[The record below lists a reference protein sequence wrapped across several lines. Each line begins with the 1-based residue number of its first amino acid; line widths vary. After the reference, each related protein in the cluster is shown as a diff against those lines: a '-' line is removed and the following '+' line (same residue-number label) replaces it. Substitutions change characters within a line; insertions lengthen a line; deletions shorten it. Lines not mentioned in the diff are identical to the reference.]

1 MPTPVRKM
9 AWMFA
14 ASGRRQSLRPHVA
27 GWREHLLSAREYGS
41 ARFVIHSAVHLS
53 RCTDS
58 VLQPDP
64 TCDIAMPSL
73 HFFLLY
79 ISASLVLNL
88 TPGPDMALTL
98 TRGMTQGFKAAWLS
112 VLGTFAAGLIQIPLV
127 VFGLAGIFRESPV
140 LFDLLK
146 IAGALY
152 LFYLGLRALRR
163 SIRGTEAIGAANPE
177 GDRGVFWQGL
187 FTNLLN
193 PKVFIFLVAFLPQFV
208 DPDIGPIWQQM
219 LVLAVSSKILGLLN
233 GTCFAYGASR
243 IRVWLSRNLWFLR
256 LQDSLLGVAMLGIA
270 GYLVFNRAPGGRG

>member
-1 MPTPVRKM
+1 
-9 AWMFA
+9 
-14 ASGRRQSLRPHVA
+14 
-27 GWREHLLSAREYGS
+27 
-41 ARFVIHSAVHLS
+41 
-53 RCTDS
+53 
-58 VLQPDP
+58 
-64 TCDIAMPSL
+64 MPSL
-73 HFFLLY
+73 HLFLLY
-79 ISASLVLNL
+79 ISASLMLNL

-98 TRGMTQGFKAAWLS
+98 TRGMTQGFRVAWLS
-112 VLGTFAAGLIQIPLV
+112 VLGTFAAGFIQIPLV
-127 VFGLAGIFRESPV
+127 VFGLAGIFRESPM
-140 LFDLLK
+140 LFELVK

-152 LFYLGLRALRR
+152 LVYLGLRAIRR
-163 SIRGTEAIGAANPE
+163 SIRGSETIGTANPD

-208 DPDIGPIWQQM
+208 DPAIGPIWQQM